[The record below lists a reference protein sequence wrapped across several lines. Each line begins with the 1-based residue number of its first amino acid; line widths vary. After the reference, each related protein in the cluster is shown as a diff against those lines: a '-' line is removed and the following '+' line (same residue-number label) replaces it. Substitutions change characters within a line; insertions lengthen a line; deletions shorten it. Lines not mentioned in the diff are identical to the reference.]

1 MNFSTLSCLL
11 VVPHDWLL
19 LVDFYNIKQSFYSSM
34 ARSLSKHSFRDQEA
48 PWLNNLHDMY
58 KHWTFFFFSLFCIKL
73 TMKVHQIEKVLNLTS
88 FTGCVKLFFLFFFQG
103 TSASTICNSP
113 WRNLSLKI
121 K

>member
-58 KHWTFFFFSLFCIKL
+58 KHWTFFFFL
-73 TMKVHQIEKVLNLTS
+73 T
-88 FTGCVKLFFLFFFQG
+88 FLHKINDE
-103 TSASTICNSP
+103 SASD
-113 WRNLSLKI
+113 RESLKPNEFYRLC
-121 K
+121 